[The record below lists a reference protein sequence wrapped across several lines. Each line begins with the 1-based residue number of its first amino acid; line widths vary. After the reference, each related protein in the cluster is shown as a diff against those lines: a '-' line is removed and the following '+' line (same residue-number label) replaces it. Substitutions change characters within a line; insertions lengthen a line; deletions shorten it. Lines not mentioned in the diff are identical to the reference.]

1 MPMDQTLQDL
11 GQKRDR
17 LKQALMEIEEMRQ
30 GSLSES
36 YRKCGKPT
44 CHCAREGDPGH
55 GPFYVL
61 TRKDASQKTVGR
73 AIPLRF
79 VDVTQE
85 QIKEY
90 HRFKELS
97 KELLEVN
104 EQICDL
110 KLQESREGSSDAVKK
125 NARNRLRP
133 GSLGGT

>member
-1 MPMDQTLQDL
+1 MPMEKTLQDL
-11 GQKRDR
+11 VQKRDR
-17 LKQALMEIEEMRQ
+17 LKQALIQIEEMRQ

-44 CHCAREGDPGH
+44 CHCAWEGDPGH

-73 AIPLRF
+73 AIPIRF
-79 VDVTQE
+79 VEVTRE

-110 KLQESREGSSDAVKK
+110 KLKNSDEPSSESVKK
-125 NARNRLRP
+125 NTRNRPRP
-133 GSLGGT
+133 